1 MQEIDDRFDHGDFA
15 VVELP
20 GLGAVLRAVVLQLA
34 QDAAPAQFKP
44 HLDVR
49 VEVVIAPDAADDV
62 VAFKKN
68 FQIIKRI
75 SRIPRIRI
83 RGVAGHAAQ
92 PDQKEEAAPDK
103 CVNRIDVERMLR
115 QKFGEILRP
124 AGVAVEVA
132 VRIVGDDFEFEV
144 VRSDDPPVVVLV
156 ETALFFHFFGGLGQ
170 FAFPEQAEALRV
182 IERLV
187 FRILIDILDH
197 HESHP
202 I

>member
-1 MQEIDDRFDHGDFA
+1 
-15 VVELP
+15 
-20 GLGAVLRAVVLQLA
+20 
-34 QDAAPAQFKP
+34 
-44 HLDVR
+44 
-49 VEVVIAPDAADDV
+49 
-62 VAFKKN
+62 
-68 FQIIKRI
+68 
-75 SRIPRIRI
+75 
-83 RGVAGHAAQ
+83 
-92 PDQKEEAAPDK
+92 
-103 CVNRIDVERMLR
+103 MLR

-156 ETALFFHFFGGLGQ
+156 ETALFFHFFGDLGQ
-170 FAFPEQAEALRV
+170 FAFPEQAEAFRV

-187 FRILIDILDH
+187 LRILIDILDH